1 MDRDLRNINAQIR
14 VESIRTAEII
24 DVCLCCPCHS
34 DQCFFHGGILIV
46 ATICFVGVTLTPMKL
61 DRVSQTAGVHSSA
74 QPSVALPTP
83 PAEPSTHLTDFPIFI
98 ENEALL
104 TRRPLQ
110 ATELHV

>member
-1 MDRDLRNINAQIR
+1 MFAFAVLATQI
-14 VESIRTAEII
+14 
-24 DVCLCCPCHS
+24 
-34 DQCFFHGGILIV
+34 IV
-46 ATICFVGVTLTPMKL
+46 SFMGVFLSWRRFVVGVTLTPMKL

>member
-1 MDRDLRNINAQIR
+1 MIAFAVRATQIIVSFMR
-14 VESIRTAEII
+14 VFLSWRRF
-24 DVCLCCPCHS
+24 V
-34 DQCFFHGGILIV
+34 
-46 ATICFVGVTLTPMKL
+46 VGVTLKLIKL
-61 DRVSQTAGVHSSA
+61 DRVSQTAGVHSSD